1 MARQRLEYHQ
11 IIREHLSTAYLLSEE
26 KIETVLP
33 RFLESLQA
41 LIFNLERAAETDSR
55 ETLSRVGHTI
65 KGALLNLGLKELA
78 AIAFVVEQNS
88 LAADF
93 EQNSMEI
100 IAELKKEIAKIV

>member
-11 IIREHLSTAYLLSEE
+11 IIREHLSTAYLLPPE

-55 ETLSRVGHTI
+55 ETLGRVGHTI
-65 KGALLNLGLKELA
+65 RGALLNLGLKELA
-78 AIAFVVEQNS
+78 AIAFVLEQNS
-88 LAADF
+88 RTADL
-93 EQNSMEI
+93 EQDCAGV